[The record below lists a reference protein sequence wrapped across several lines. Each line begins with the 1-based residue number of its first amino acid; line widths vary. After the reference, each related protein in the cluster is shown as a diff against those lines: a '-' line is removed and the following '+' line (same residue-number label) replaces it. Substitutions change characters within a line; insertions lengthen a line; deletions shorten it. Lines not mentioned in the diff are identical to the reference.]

1 MHCEHSGNLRAK
13 RCQVCLRHCSDGWRL
28 GNVCSR
34 NIPDH
39 TAWQRHLIF
48 VLNRQRN
55 PITSNVER
63 TSDGKDGGEGREKV
77 SQYHLKSLHCLKLKI
92 SGCVSVLHRISSWI
106 ASLDSGSLDVVLCV
120 AQDQQ
125 GCDIAAQK
133 PGKRSRWCSN
143 TPCKPAAAQCLVK
156 NPSSESLFTQRRT
169 RPWYMGLKSAWDVRA
184 VTVFIKASLC
194 LEAESL

>member
-1 MHCEHSGNLRAK
+1 ME
-13 RCQVCLRHCSDGWRL
+13 
-28 GNVCSR
+28 
-34 NIPDH
+34 I
-39 TAWQRHLIF
+39 
-48 VLNRQRN
+48 RQRLLTKYPWSYGLTEAFN
-55 PITSNVER
+55 FCVKPTKESHHFQCG
-63 TSDGKDGGEGREKV
+63 TDQWWKGWGREKV